1 MAAIGFIGLGA
12 MGTPMARR
20 LMQAGHQLTVYARRP
35 RVAQAFVDNAGA
47 PAAHACAVGWN
58 AGSNGARVARSPAEC
73 ASGAECLITN
83 VTTTGDVEDVLLG
96 TGAHAGRAVIDGASR
111 GAIVCDMSTIS
122 ADITRRI
129 ANALEERGIE
139 MLDCPVSGGTQG
151 AEAGTLTILVGGK
164 PEVLERA
171 RPILER
177 IGSAI
182 FHMGDHGAGQVT
194 KACNQIVQVVTIQG
208 IAEAMLFARHN
219 GVDCAREV
227 DALMSGFAGSKMLGL
242 MGPKMARRDFAAG
255 IEARLHHKDF
265 SLIMDAVAD
274 ERLPMPAT
282 AVVHQQLSRLMERG
296 WGTMDT
302 SNLLRVL
309 EADGVSGKSGKVEE
323 VEK

>member
-35 RVAQAFVDNAGA
+35 AAAQAFVDNAGV
-47 PAAHACAVGWN
+47 PAAHG
-58 AGSNGARVARSPAEC
+58 ARSPAEC
-73 ASGAECLITN
+73 ASGAEFLFTN
-83 VTTTGDVEDVLLG
+83 VTSTSDVEDVLLG
-96 TGAHAGRAVIDGASR
+96 TGAHAGRAVIDGASP

-122 ADITRRI
+122 AEITRRI
-129 ANALEERGIE
+129 ARALEERGIE

-164 PEVLERA
+164 PEILEQA

-177 IGSAI
+177 IGGAI

-194 KACNQIVQVVTIQG
+194 KACNQIVQVITIQG

-219 GVDCAREV
+219 GVDCARAVE
-227 DALMSGFAGSKMLGL
+227 ALMSGFAGSKMLGL
-242 MGPKMARRDFAAG
+242 MGPKMARREFAAG

-274 ERLPMPAT
+274 QHLPMPVT
-282 AVVHQQLSRLMERG
+282 AVVHRQLTRLMEHG

-309 EADGVSGKSGKVEE
+309 EVDAAHEGHEDGLATEDRKTVQKP
-323 VEK
+323 